1 MSKIKHKTRFAI
13 GDRVSYRAQPDFQG
27 TIVAASPEGFTVAW
41 SNGFTLS
48 ESAASLMPAGSVD
61 KYKCEMMERH
71 YTCTIMRD
79 EECILATVDESCAEI
94 LTAEL
99 NALAADNERLR
110 EALTDFA
117 EFGCRHDTNPTT
129 QQGVGEQKCREWYTG
144 YITSMDSGVRQR
156 ARAALDNKHHTG

>member
-1 MSKIKHKTRFAI
+1 MGSDMSKIKHKTRFAI
-13 GDRVSYRAQPDFQG
+13 GDRVSYRAQPDFHG
-27 TIVAASPEGFTVAW
+27 TIVGEGPNGLVVQW
-41 SNGFTLS
+41 QNGFVLS
-48 ESAASLMPAGSVD
+48 ESHSSLMPAGSVD

-110 EALTDFA
+110 DALSNIHKASNEPHTL
-117 EFGCRHDTNPTT
+117 
-129 QQGVGEQKCREWYTG
+129 QV
-144 YITSMDSGVRQR
+144 
-156 ARAALDNKHHTG
+156 ARDALI